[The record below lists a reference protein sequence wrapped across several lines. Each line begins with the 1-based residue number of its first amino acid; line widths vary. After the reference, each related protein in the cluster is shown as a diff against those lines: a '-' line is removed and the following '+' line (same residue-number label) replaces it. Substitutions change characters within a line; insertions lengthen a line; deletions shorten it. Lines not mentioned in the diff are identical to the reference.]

1 MYLKMSEDLQSIP
14 NSAAV
19 SKTLPVN
26 SAKLLQWGI
35 FLQVLPLA
43 GLFIAAKATI
53 HWLGWEIW
61 DFDSL
66 TASLLSAATFA
77 IAILLSNTLADYRNS
92 EVLPMQIVNSL
103 ETITDT
109 NRTIAAADLN
119 YNPKPLQAALQQVS
133 QSILDWLQQDGDFQA
148 ISQKL
153 DQLNPLFALMISG
166 AGITPVNRLHGEQA
180 RIRSISY
187 QMKNIRDTDFLPPIY
202 VLLWLFLSGSSISLL
217 LVHANYFSKDLTVS
231 SLIFTS
237 SFYLLLLIRDLDNP
251 FQYDGKSYVDVDL
264 AILENCRDQLN
275 LE

>member
-1 MYLKMSEDLQSIP
+1 MSEDLQPIL
-14 NSAAV
+14 NSKF
-19 SKTLPVN
+19 SGKTTPVN
-26 SAKLLQWGI
+26 SSKLLQWGI

-53 HWLGWEIW
+53 HWLGWEVW

-92 EVLPMQIVNSL
+92 EGLPMQIVNSL

-109 NRTIAAADLN
+109 NRTIAAADPN
-119 YNPKPLQAALQQVS
+119 YDPNPLQQALKQVS
-133 QSILDWLQQDGDFQA
+133 QSILDWLQQDGEFQA

-166 AGITPVNRLHGEQA
+166 AGLTPVNRLHGEQA

-187 QMKNIRDTDFLPPIY
+187 QMQNIRDTDFLPPIY
-202 VLLWLFLSGSSISLL
+202 VLLWLFLGSSSISLL
-217 LVHANYFSKDLTVS
+217 LIHVNHFSEDLTVS

-237 SFYLLLLIRDLDNP
+237 LFYLLLLIRDLDNP
-251 FQYDGKSYVDVDL
+251 FQYDGKSYLDVDL
-264 AILENCRDQLN
+264 VILENCRDRLN